1 MKKPNALA
9 MLFLAGLMAAC
20 ACTPPAKYAQQLWNV
35 DSLNAIAGNQLTLM
49 GDPKLVDAPWGLATA
64 FDGDGDRLL
73 VKTNPLGNALA
84 FTVEML
90 VKPRDV
96 YPHNI
101 EPRIF
106 HIEAPDNPNRRLTI
120 EMRLN
125 DKHQWYLDTYIKAEG
140 EQRVLIDPQLVHPIN
155 QWAHIAVV
163 YAQGEFTSYVN
174 GQRELSGAVNYLP
187 VGEGAY
193 TSIGARMNQ
202 VHWFAGEIA
211 LVATTRKALV
221 PDEFALLAKLPQKL
235 SK

>member
-9 MLFLAGLMAAC
+9 LLFLAGLVAAC
-20 ACTPPAKYAQQLWNV
+20 ACTPPAKYAQQRWNV
-35 DSLNAIAGNQLTLM
+35 DSLDAIAGNALALM
-49 GDPKLVDAPWGLATA
+49 GDPKIVDSPWGQATA

-73 VKTNPLGNALA
+73 LNTNPLGDARA
-84 FTVEML
+84 FTVELL
-90 VKPRDV
+90 VKPYDV

-106 HIEAPDNPNRRLTI
+106 HIEAPDNPARRLTI

-125 DKHQWYLDTYIKAEG
+125 DQHQWYLDTYIKAES
-140 EQRVLIDPQLVHPIN
+140 EQRVLIDARLVHPVN
-155 QWAHIAVV
+155 QWAHVAVT
-163 YAQGEFTSYVN
+163 YDQGEFTSYVN

-187 VGEGAY
+187 VGEGAF

-211 LVATTRKALV
+211 QVATTSRALT
-221 PDEFALLAKLPQKL
+221 PAKFALLAQLPK
-235 SK
+235 

>member
-1 MKKPNALA
+1 MKYLKPMALVI
-9 MLFLAGLMAAC
+9 LAGLIAAC
-20 ACTPPAKYAQQLWNV
+20 VCTLPTNIKQENWTLS
-35 DSLNAIAGNQLTLM
+35 SLNSVAGNPLTIT
-49 GDPKLVDAPWGLATA
+49 GNPKLIDFPWGKATS

-73 VKTNPLGNALA
+73 VKANSLGNALA

-125 DKHQWYLDTYIKAEG
+125 DKHQWYLDSYIKAEG

-155 QWAHIAVV
+155 QWVHIAVV

-174 GQRELSGAVNYLP
+174 GQRELGGAVNYLP

-202 VHWFAGEIA
+202 VHWFAGVIA
-211 LVATTRKALV
+211 QVATSQVALKPTNFV
-221 PDEFALLAKLPQKL
+221 LLEKLPK
-235 SK
+235 